1 MCRTIIYV
9 FLCASVG
16 CSTKPVPNAL
26 DRGSDTVVE
35 DGGIAENA
43 DRDKTEAFFVAFR
56 KVRSVDEEEKLLT
69 KFGEWLDGR
78 DYKIRV
84 EVKNGKHVLSCP
96 YFPPLTPWTSH
107 SFLDI
112 RNLELLPRLDDGG

>member
-16 CSTKPVPNAL
+16 CLTKPVPNAL

>member
-69 KFGEWLDGR
+69 KFGEWLDGK

>member
-16 CSTKPVPNAL
+16 CLTKPVPNAL

-69 KFGEWLDGR
+69 KFGEWLDGK

-96 YFPPLTPWTSH
+96 YFPRLTPWTSH

>member
-26 DRGSDTVVE
+26 DRGSDTEVE

-69 KFGEWLDGR
+69 KFGEWLEWK

-84 EVKNGKHVLSCP
+84 EVKNGQHVLSCP